1 MSGSRSPACARN
13 VRTIES
19 ISAIPK
25 SIEPDDV
32 RIAATAAT
40 VLHVMSLRIFR
51 IALVAVERRPTGLR
65 RLPVSLD

>member
-32 RIAATAAT
+32 RIAAAAAAFG
-40 VLHVMSLRIFR
+40 M
-51 IALVAVERRPTGLR
+51 
-65 RLPVSLD
+65 